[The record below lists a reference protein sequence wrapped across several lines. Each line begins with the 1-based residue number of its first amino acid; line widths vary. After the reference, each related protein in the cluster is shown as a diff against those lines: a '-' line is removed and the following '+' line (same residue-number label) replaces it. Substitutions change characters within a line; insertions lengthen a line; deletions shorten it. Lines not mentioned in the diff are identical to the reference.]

1 MGEEDRKRIFHSW
14 LEHHRGLIFK
24 IVRTYADTAMDR
36 EDLFQEISV
45 QLWKSISSFKGES
58 KETTWIYRVAINTAI
73 RWLHVEKRRNT
84 VDIRDADMVLRETE
98 SAADQQLAWLYDEI
112 AKLDDVDRSL
122 ALMLLEDFSYKEMSV
137 IVGISESNV
146 GVRIHRIKKHLIS
159 KSSKVDCYE
168 V

>member
-1 MGEEDRKRIFHSW
+1 MNEEERKRIFQGW

-24 IVRTYADTAMDR
+24 IVRAYTQTIMDR
-36 EDLFQEISV
+36 EDLFQEIAV
-45 QLWKSISSFKGES
+45 QLWKSISSFRGES
-58 KETTWIYRVAINTAI
+58 KETTWIYRVAINTSI
-73 RWLHVEKRRNT
+73 RWLRAEKRRT
-84 VDIRDADMVLRETE
+84 KVDMRDVQLVLHETE

-137 IVGISESNV
+137 VLGISESNV
-146 GVRIHRIKKHLIS
+146 GVRIHRIKKQLMS
-159 KSSKVDCYE
+159 KSGKVDRYE